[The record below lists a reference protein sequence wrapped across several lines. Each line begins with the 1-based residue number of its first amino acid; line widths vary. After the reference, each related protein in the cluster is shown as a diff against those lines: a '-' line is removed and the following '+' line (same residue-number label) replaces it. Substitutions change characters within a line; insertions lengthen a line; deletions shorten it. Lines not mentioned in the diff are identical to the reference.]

1 MEVSKKARGGYRAN
15 AGTKSKY
22 GEQTENI
29 TFRVPASHKQA
40 IREIVKKYLMNIIQ
54 QQHNDKV
61 NDNTLRHRIGGNEAR

>member
-15 AGTKSKY
+15 AGSKLKY

-40 IREIVKKYLMNIIQ
+40 IRDLVKKYLINIIQ
-54 QQHNDKV
+54 QQNDKV
-61 NDNTLRHRIGGNEAR
+61 NDYTLRH